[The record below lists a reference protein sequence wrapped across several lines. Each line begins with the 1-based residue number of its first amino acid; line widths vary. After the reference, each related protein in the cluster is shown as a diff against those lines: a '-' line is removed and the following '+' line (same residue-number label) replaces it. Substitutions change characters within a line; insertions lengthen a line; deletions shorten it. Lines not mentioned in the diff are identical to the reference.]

1 MSFQMPSNKRFS
13 EMLLVTQVLD
23 LQVATLVTVYAKIS
37 FASISA
43 IGWRWAGAIWLY
55 SLVFYVPLDL
65 IKIAVRYILSGKAWN
80 LLFDRKVLHCTI
92 VLLAPLVQKSENRS
106 WLHCS
111 WFRLHSQG
119 RTTSGRRT
127 GTPGGRFPIEMFS
140 GGLSLII
147 SSAAQHHLLGLGS
160 QIRRGGAPR

>member
-1 MSFQMPSNKRFS
+1 
-13 EMLLVTQVLD
+13 MLLVTQVLD
-23 LQVATLVTVYAKIS
+23 MQVATLVAVYATIS

-80 LLFDRKVLHCTI
+80 LLFDRKVLHCTV
-92 VLLAPLVQKSENRS
+92 VLLAPLVQKSGKKNRS
-106 WLHCS
+106 WMHCS

-127 GTPGGRFPIEMFS
+127 GMPDGRFPGEMFS